1 MGGPVRPTAACNAV
15 PPNCRGHID
24 NRGQADVRCALR
36 SDTPPRVSQF
46 RQSAPVTSTAG
57 CRTSARLGLRLARG
71 GRGSGSA
78 QSRATGISGL
88 ISGPCAAAPGERSGR
103 RSSVGDLLAKPPS
116 CHMGNASTVVP
127 RDHELGRAPLTRGVG
142 LVHSSRISVQ
152 STFGGAERITPTLAI
167 GILRF
172 GYQP

>member
-1 MGGPVRPTAACNAV
+1 VTIEVAEFNQTRNQFGSEILIQGTRSPSAKTNRSHQLRYVGP
-15 PPNCRGHID
+15 
-24 NRGQADVRCALR
+24 Q
-36 SDTPPRVSQF
+36 RVQDF
-46 RQSAPVTSTAG
+46 
-57 CRTSARLGLRLARG
+57 GLRAAVE
-71 GRGSGSA
+71 GSGSA

-152 STFGGAERITPTLAI
+152 STFGGAERITPTLAT

-172 GYQP
+172 AYQP